1 MNMKAINVIRSPNG
15 RIGKIDSSVE
25 GKNHF
30 SKPST
35 VISLPHRIS
44 PRFFVLLL
52 VRKQYTLLSPSIV
65 FQPSAFS
72 LATRPDFISFTSAA
86 SSFFIDPVAA
96 RSRPSW
102 TGERVF
108 TILRHSHPRH
118 ILHRQHGASQVEGIR
133 KKKMVIPLFFATV
146 NRIGTFK
153 RLDQ

>member
-30 SKPST
+30 SKRST

-72 LATRPDFISFTSAA
+72 PATRPDFISFTSAA

-108 TILRHSHPRH
+108 TILRNSHPRH

-133 KKKMVIPLFFATV
+133 EKE
-146 NRIGTFK
+146 IGNTLILCHREPHWHF
-153 RLDQ
+153 